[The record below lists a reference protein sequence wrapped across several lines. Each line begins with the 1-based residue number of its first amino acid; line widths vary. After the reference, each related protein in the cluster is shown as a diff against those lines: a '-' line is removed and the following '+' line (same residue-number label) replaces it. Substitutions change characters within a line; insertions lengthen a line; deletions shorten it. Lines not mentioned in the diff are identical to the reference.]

1 MSRWIVLGVW
11 VTAAFL
17 AALFYGQLNFSA
29 RSLPQEYKV
38 GVVLKAMDSEHWL
51 AVRSRME
58 NTAREKGMRL
68 IVMAPE
74 NEAAYAEQEQI
85 VRDLLAADVD
95 ALVIAPVDIDRAD
108 VYVGM
113 AAERAVPLLTIDE
126 KITDVPYIGSDNYAI
141 GQMAAA
147 YMAEHIPEGGTVGIL
162 AGVAQQD
169 AHRQRVAGFRDYVR
183 EHGGLRLVAVTM
195 DAAQYRE
202 AALQTERMIEEHPNL
217 AGLFV
222 TSAIMSLGAV
232 DTLSAHAAH
241 PVLVGVDTQN
251 DALRA
256 LRDGRMDAIISQD
269 GNDTGRAA
277 IEAVSDALA
286 GHTIP
291 ANSYITNAL
300 ITAANA
306 QDYLLQE
313 DF

>member
-1 MSRWIVLGVW
+1 MSHWIVLGVW
-11 VTAAFL
+11 VTVAFL

-108 VYVGM
+108 VYVGL

-202 AALQTERMIEEHPNL
+202 AALQTERMIEEHPDL

-286 GHTIP
+286 GRTIP

>member
-202 AALQTERMIEEHPNL
+202 AALQTERMIEEHPDL

-286 GHTIP
+286 GRTIP

>member
-11 VTAAFL
+11 VTVAFL

-68 IVMAPE
+68 SVMAPE

-202 AALQTERMIEEHPNL
+202 AALQTERMIEEHPDL

-286 GHTIP
+286 GRTIP

>member
-11 VTAAFL
+11 VTVAFL

-147 YMAEHIPEGGTVGIL
+147 YMTEHIPEGGTVGIL

-169 AHRQRVAGFRDYVR
+169 AHRQCVAGFRDYVR
-183 EHGGLRLVAVTM
+183 EYGGLRLVAVTM

-202 AALQTERMIEEHPNL
+202 AALQTERMIEEHPDL

-286 GHTIP
+286 GRTIP

>member
-11 VTAAFL
+11 VTVAFL

-241 PVLVGVDTQN
+241 PVLVGVATQN

-286 GHTIP
+286 GRTIP

>member
-11 VTAAFL
+11 VTVAFL

-126 KITDVPYIGSDNYAI
+126 KITDVPYIGSDNYAV

-195 DAAQYRE
+195 DAAQYQE
-202 AALQTERMIEEHPNL
+202 AALQTERMIEEHPDL

-286 GHTIP
+286 GRTIP

>member
-1 MSRWIVLGVW
+1 MCLAW
-11 VTAAFL
+11 VTVAFL
-17 AALFYGQLNFSA
+17 TALFYGQLNFSA
-29 RSLPQEYKV
+29 RPLPQEYKV
-38 GVVLKAMDSEHWL
+38 GVVLKAMDSEYWL

-202 AALQTERMIEEHPNL
+202 AALQTERMIEEHPDL

-286 GHTIP
+286 GRTIP

>member
-11 VTAAFL
+11 VTVAFL

-202 AALQTERMIEEHPNL
+202 AALQTERMIEEHPDL

-232 DTLSAHAAH
+232 DTLSAHTAH
-241 PVLVGVDTQN
+241 LVLVGVDTQN

-256 LRDGRMDAIISQD
+256 LRDGRIDAIISQD
-269 GNDTGRAA
+269 GNDTGRVA

-286 GHTIP
+286 GRTIP

-300 ITAANA
+300 ITAVNA
-306 QDYLLQE
+306 EDYLLQE

>member
-11 VTAAFL
+11 VTVAFL

-113 AAERAVPLLTIDE
+113 AAERSVPLLTIDE

-202 AALQTERMIEEHPNL
+202 AALQTERMIEEHPDL

-286 GHTIP
+286 GRTIP

>member
-11 VTAAFL
+11 VTVAFL

-217 AGLFV
+217 VGLFV

-232 DTLSAHAAH
+232 DTLSAHTAH

-256 LRDGRMDAIISQD
+256 LRDGRIDAIISQD
-269 GNDTGRAA
+269 GNDTGRMA

-286 GHTIP
+286 GRTIP

-300 ITAANA
+300 ITATNA
-306 QDYLLQE
+306 EDYLLQE

>member
-1 MSRWIVLGVW
+1 MSRWIMLGVW
-11 VTAAFL
+11 VTVAFL

-29 RSLPQEYKV
+29 RPLPQEYKV
-38 GVVLKAMDSEHWL
+38 GVVLKAMDSEYWL

-202 AALQTERMIEEHPNL
+202 AALQTERMIEEHPDL

-232 DTLSAHAAH
+232 DTLSAHASH

-286 GHTIP
+286 GRTIP

>member
-11 VTAAFL
+11 VTVAFL

-286 GHTIP
+286 GRTIP
-291 ANSYITNAL
+291 ANSYITNEL

>member
-11 VTAAFL
+11 VTVAFL

-202 AALQTERMIEEHPNL
+202 AALQTERMIEAHPDL

-232 DTLSAHAAH
+232 DTLSEHTAH

-269 GNDTGRAA
+269 GNDTGRVA

-286 GHTIP
+286 GRTIP
-291 ANSYITNAL
+291 PNSYITNAL

>member
-11 VTAAFL
+11 VTVAFL

-202 AALQTERMIEEHPNL
+202 AALQTERMIEAHPDL

-232 DTLSAHAAH
+232 DTLSEHTAH

-269 GNDTGRAA
+269 GNDTGRAK
-277 IEAVSDALA
+277 IGGPLYEGFDWWK
-286 GHTIP
+286 
-291 ANSYITNAL
+291 
-300 ITAANA
+300 
-306 QDYLLQE
+306 
-313 DF
+313 

>member
-11 VTAAFL
+11 VTVAFL

-195 DAAQYRE
+195 DAAQYQE
-202 AALQTERMIEEHPNL
+202 AALQTERMIEEHPDL

-286 GHTIP
+286 GRTIP

>member
-1 MSRWIVLGVW
+1 MSRWIMLGVW
-11 VTAAFL
+11 VTVAFL

-29 RSLPQEYKV
+29 RPLPQEYKV

-202 AALQTERMIEEHPNL
+202 AALQTERMIEEHPDL

-232 DTLSAHAAH
+232 DTLSAHASH

-277 IEAVSDALA
+277 IEAVSGALA
-286 GHTIP
+286 GRTIP

>member
-11 VTAAFL
+11 LTAALL
-17 AALFYGQLNFSA
+17 AALFYGQLNFA
-29 RSLPQEYKV
+29 AHPLPQEYKV

-51 AVRSRME
+51 AVRSSME
-58 NTAREKGMRL
+58 NAARENNMRL

-74 NEAAYAEQEQI
+74 NEAASEEQEQI

-95 ALVIAPVDIDRAD
+95 ALVVAPVDIDRAG
-108 VYVGM
+108 VYTGM
-113 AAERAVPLLTIDE
+113 AAERGVPLLTIDE
-126 KITDVPYIGSDNYAI
+126 KIADVPYIGADNYAV

-147 YMAEHIPEGGTVGIL
+147 YMTERIPPGSTVGIL

-169 AHRQRVAGFRDYVR
+169 AHRRRIAGFRDYVR
-183 EHGGLRLVAVTM
+183 EHGGLRIAAVVT
-195 DAAQYRE
+195 DAVQYRE
-202 AALQTERMIEEHPNL
+202 AARQTDRMCAEHPDL
-217 AGLFV
+217 AGLFA

-232 DTLSAHAAH
+232 ETLSGRTDP

-256 LRDGRMDAIISQD
+256 LRDGRMDAIVSQD
-269 GNDTGRAA
+269 GNDTGRMA
-277 IEAVSDALA
+277 IEAVRDALA
-286 GHTIP
+286 GHEIS
-291 ANSYITNAL
+291 ANRYVKSEL

-306 QDYLLQE
+306 EDYLLQE

>member
-1 MSRWIVLGVW
+1 MSRWIMLGVW
-11 VTAAFL
+11 VTVAFL

-29 RSLPQEYKV
+29 RPLPQEYKV

-202 AALQTERMIEEHPNL
+202 AALQTERMIEEHPDL

-232 DTLSAHAAH
+232 DTLSEHTAH

-277 IEAVSDALA
+277 IEAVSGALA
-286 GHTIP
+286 GRTIP

>member
-11 VTAAFL
+11 VTVAFL

-113 AAERAVPLLTIDE
+113 AAERSVPLLTIDE

-147 YMAEHIPEGGTVGIL
+147 YMVEHIPEGGTVGIL

-202 AALQTERMIEEHPNL
+202 AALQTERMIEEHPDL

-286 GHTIP
+286 GRTIP

>member
-1 MSRWIVLGVW
+1 MRRWIVLGVW
-11 VTAAFL
+11 VTAALL
-17 AALFYGQLNFSA
+17 AALFYGQLHFSA
-29 RSLPQEYKV
+29 RPLPHEYKV

-51 AVRSRME
+51 AVRSSME
-58 NTAREKGMRL
+58 KAARAHNMRL

-74 NEAAYAEQEQI
+74 NERAYAEQEQI

-95 ALVIAPVDIDRAD
+95 ALVVAPVDIDRAT
-108 VYVGM
+108 VYTEM
-113 AAERAVPLLTIDE
+113 AAARGVPLLTIDE
-126 KITDVPYIGSDNYAI
+126 RITGVPYIGSDNYAI

-147 YMAEHIPEGGTVGIL
+147 YMAKRLPAGSTVGIL

-183 EHGGLRLVAVTM
+183 EHGGLRVAAVRM
-195 DAAQYRE
+195 DAAQYSE
-202 AALQTERMIEEHPNL
+202 AARQTERMMEEQPDL

-232 DTLSAHAAH
+232 DTLSARASS

-269 GNDTGRAA
+269 GNDTGRMAV
-277 IEAVSDALA
+277 EAVRDTLA

-291 ANSYITNAL
+291 ANSFVPNAL

>member
-11 VTAAFL
+11 VTVAFL

-202 AALQTERMIEEHPNL
+202 AALQTERMIEEHPDL

-241 PVLVGVDTQN
+241 PILVGVDTQN

-286 GHTIP
+286 GRTIP

>member
-11 VTAAFL
+11 VTVAFL

-29 RSLPQEYKV
+29 RPLPQEYKV
-38 GVVLKAMDSEHWL
+38 GVVLKAMDSEYWL

-202 AALQTERMIEEHPNL
+202 AALQTERMIEEHPDL

-256 LRDGRMDAIISQD
+256 LRDGRIDAIISQD
-269 GNDTGRAA
+269 GNDTGRMA

-286 GHTIP
+286 GRTIP

-300 ITAANA
+300 ITAVNA
-306 QDYLLQE
+306 EDYLLQE

>member
-11 VTAAFL
+11 VTVAFL

-38 GVVLKAMDSEHWL
+38 GVVLKAMDSEYWL

-126 KITDVPYIGSDNYAI
+126 KITNVPYIGSDNYTI

-147 YMAEHIPEGGTVGIL
+147 YMAEHIPEGGRS
-162 AGVAQQD
+162 A
-169 AHRQRVAGFRDYVR
+169 F
-183 EHGGLRLVAVTM
+183 LRGSRSRTRIDSASQAFGTMCESMAVC
-195 DAAQYRE
+195 AS
-202 AALQTERMIEEHPNL
+202 LQLQWMQHSIGRRRCRR
-217 AGLFV
+217 
-222 TSAIMSLGAV
+222 SA
-232 DTLSAHAAH
+232 
-241 PVLVGVDTQN
+241 
-251 DALRA
+251 
-256 LRDGRMDAIISQD
+256 
-269 GNDTGRAA
+269 
-277 IEAVSDALA
+277 
-286 GHTIP
+286 
-291 ANSYITNAL
+291 
-300 ITAANA
+300 
-306 QDYLLQE
+306 
-313 DF
+313 

>member
-217 AGLFV
+217 VGLFV

-232 DTLSAHAAH
+232 DTLSAHTAH

-256 LRDGRMDAIISQD
+256 LRDGRIDAIISQD
-269 GNDTGRAA
+269 GNDTGRMA

-286 GHTIP
+286 GRTIP

-300 ITAANA
+300 ITATNA
-306 QDYLLQE
+306 EDYLLQE

>member
-11 VTAAFL
+11 VTVAFL

-29 RSLPQEYKV
+29 RPLPQEYKV
-38 GVVLKAMDSEHWL
+38 GVVLKAMDSEYWL

-147 YMAEHIPEGGTVGIL
+147 YMVEHIPEGGTVGIL

-169 AHRQRVAGFRDYVR
+169 AHRQRVAGFRDYVQ
-183 EHGGLRLVAVTM
+183 EHGGLRLAVVTM

-202 AALQTERMIEEHPNL
+202 AALQTEHMIEEHPNL

-256 LRDGRMDAIISQD
+256 LRDGRIDAIISQD
-269 GNDTGRAA
+269 GNDTGRMA

-286 GHTIP
+286 GRTIP

-300 ITAANA
+300 ITAVNA
-306 QDYLLQE
+306 EDYLLQE

>member
-11 VTAAFL
+11 VTVAFL

-202 AALQTERMIEEHPNL
+202 AALQTERMIEEHPDL
-217 AGLFV
+217 DGLFV

-256 LRDGRMDAIISQD
+256 LRDGRIDAIISQD

-286 GHTIP
+286 GRTIP

>member
-147 YMAEHIPEGGTVGIL
+147 YMAENIPEGGTVGIL

-202 AALQTERMIEEHPNL
+202 AALQTERMIEEHPDL

-286 GHTIP
+286 GRTIP

>member
-11 VTAAFL
+11 VTVAFL

-58 NTAREKGMRL
+58 NTAREKGVRL

-202 AALQTERMIEEHPNL
+202 AALQTERMIEEHPDL

-286 GHTIP
+286 GRTIP

>member
-11 VTAAFL
+11 VTVAFL
-17 AALFYGQLNFSA
+17 AALFYGQMNFSA

-202 AALQTERMIEEHPNL
+202 AALQTERMIEEHPDL

-286 GHTIP
+286 GRTIP

>member
-202 AALQTERMIEEHPNL
+202 AALQTERMIEEHPDL

-277 IEAVSDALA
+277 LEAVSDALA
-286 GHTIP
+286 GRTIP

>member
-11 VTAAFL
+11 VTVAFL

-38 GVVLKAMDSEHWL
+38 GVVLKAMDSEYWL

-286 GHTIP
+286 GRTIP

>member
-11 VTAAFL
+11 VTVAFL

-29 RSLPQEYKV
+29 RPLPQEYKV
-38 GVVLKAMDSEHWL
+38 GVVLKAMDSEYWL

-202 AALQTERMIEEHPNL
+202 AALQTERMIEEHPDL

-286 GHTIP
+286 GRTIP

>member
-1 MSRWIVLGVW
+1 MSRWIMLGVW
-11 VTAAFL
+11 VTVAFL

-29 RSLPQEYKV
+29 RPLPQEYKV

-202 AALQTERMIEEHPNL
+202 AALQTERMIEEHPDL

-286 GHTIP
+286 GRTIP

>member
-11 VTAAFL
+11 VTVAFL

-202 AALQTERMIEEHPNL
+202 AALQTERMIEEHPDL

-232 DTLSAHAAH
+232 DTLSEHTAH

-286 GHTIP
+286 GRTIP

>member
-11 VTAAFL
+11 VTVAFL

-38 GVVLKAMDSEHWL
+38 GVVLKAMDSEYWL

-256 LRDGRMDAIISQD
+256 LRDGRIDAIISQD
-269 GNDTGRAA
+269 GNDTGRMA

-286 GHTIP
+286 GRTIP

-300 ITAANA
+300 ITAVNA
-306 QDYLLQE
+306 EDYLLQE

>member
-11 VTAAFL
+11 VTVAFL

-256 LRDGRMDAIISQD
+256 LRDGRIDAIISQD
-269 GNDTGRAA
+269 GNDTGRMA

-286 GHTIP
+286 GRTIP

-300 ITAANA
+300 ITAVNA
-306 QDYLLQE
+306 EDYLLQE

>member
-11 VTAAFL
+11 VTVAFL

-202 AALQTERMIEEHPNL
+202 AALQTEHMIEEHPNL

-256 LRDGRMDAIISQD
+256 LRDGRIDAIISQD
-269 GNDTGRAA
+269 GNDTGRMA

-286 GHTIP
+286 GRTIP

-300 ITAANA
+300 ITAVNA
-306 QDYLLQE
+306 EDYLLQE